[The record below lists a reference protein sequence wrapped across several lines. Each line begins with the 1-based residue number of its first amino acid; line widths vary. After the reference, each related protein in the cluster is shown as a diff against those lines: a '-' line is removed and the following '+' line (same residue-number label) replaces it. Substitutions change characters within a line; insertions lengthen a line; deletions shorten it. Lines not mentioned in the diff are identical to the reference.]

1 VFHRHLRN
9 VVFPVFVGLT
19 IVTISGCGPAKPP
32 TGTVQGKIMIG
43 GGPPTER
50 LAVYFINSMI
60 GQGSMSAVD
69 VDGSYQLP
77 DPLRPAEYTVY
88 FERLV
93 VAEGEVSTN
102 QQVAGTVPAAYR
114 SEVSSPLKK
123 TVAEGPNTIDLDIPT
138 GEK

>member
-1 VFHRHLRN
+1 MFYRNLRHVL
-9 VVFPVFVGLT
+9 FSMLVGLT
-19 IVTISGCGPAKPP
+19 IVTIVGCGPAKPP
-32 TGTVQGKIMIG
+32 MGTVQGKVLIG

-50 LAVYFINSMI
+50 LIVYFINSMI
-60 GQGSMSAVD
+60 GQGSMSPVD

-93 VAEGEVSTN
+93 VAEGEVSTK
-102 QQVAGTVPAAYR
+102 QQIAGSIPAAYR

-123 TVAEGPNTIDLDIPT
+123 TVVEGRNTIDLDVPA
-138 GEK
+138 GKK